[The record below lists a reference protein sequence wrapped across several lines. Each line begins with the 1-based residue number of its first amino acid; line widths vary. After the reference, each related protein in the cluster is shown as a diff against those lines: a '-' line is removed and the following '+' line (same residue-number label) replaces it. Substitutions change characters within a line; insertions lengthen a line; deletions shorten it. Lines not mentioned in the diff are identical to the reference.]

1 MRHIYEILVL
11 LPLGSDTIRNFRL
24 RTPSHQKC
32 FNIKYLIKDY
42 KLFDCN
48 LFTVFWQLEFNK
60 IY

>member
-32 FNIKYLIKDY
+32 FNIKFNSKYY
-42 KLFDCN
+42 KPFDSN